1 MMKNKSRFLMWSGPF
16 LVFAAALFV
25 FPLYAPPLY
34 GGGQQT
40 GREQITMWFWGAAP
54 EYRMVLEEALVKPY
68 NASQD
73 TYELVVSYDNAV
85 DNNIATALAADGG
98 NAPDIVYGSGPA
110 FVSQYAQAGKLLDLT
125 PYAAR
130 YGWIERI
137 MPAIYEAGKVNGK
150 LYCLPGG
157 TVTMG
162 VFYNKKV
169 LNDLRAKDPSL
180 PRGVPATIAEFE
192 RFMEAALKNGY
203 YASVTGNKGWK
214 PVNENYSTIFLNA
227 VAGPENVYKAVNG
240 QKAFTDAEFVKAVNK
255 SAEWYQKGYLGGGH
269 ILNETLVIDY
279 PNLNFAES
287 CQLLADDKAAFFV
300 GPSLAFQFMNT
311 YFQGNKTENL
321 GFTVFPMDPSIPTQS
336 YVLGVV
342 NSFSIW
348 SGSKH
353 ADEAAKIMDMMM
365 SSAFAQSLARVWP
378 GYWAV
383 PLNEF
388 NPDTSGFSSL
398 SLEFVSTI
406 QKMYRSVASGNF
418 GIHISTFYPPLTQAA
433 LIDIERVW
441 LKDQTAEEFLRNV
454 AAEYQ
459 KDAAR
464 GSIPGIPAPNG
475 AR

>member
-1 MMKNKSRFLMWSGPF
+1 LP
-16 LVFAAALFV
+16 LFA
-25 FPLYAPPLY
+25 
-34 GGGQQT
+34 GGQRA
-40 GREQITMWFWGAAP
+40 GDREQITMWFWGAAP
-54 EYRMVLEEALVKPY
+54 EYRIVLEDALIKPY
-68 NASQD
+68 NASQN
-73 TYELVVSYDNAV
+73 TYELVISYDNAV

-125 PYAAR
+125 SYASR
-130 YGWIERI
+130 YGWIDRI
-137 MPAIYEAGKVNGK
+137 LPAIYEAGKVNGK

-169 LNDLRAKDPSL
+169 LNDLRAKDPTL
-180 PRGVPATIAEFE
+180 PKGVPATIAEFE

-214 PVNENYSTIFLNA
+214 PVNENYSTIFLN
-227 VAGPENVYKAVNG
+227 VIAGPENVYKAVTG
-240 QKAFTDAEFVKAVNK
+240 QKPFTDPEFVKAVNK
-255 SAEWYQKGYLGGGH
+255 SAEWYQKGYLGGH
-269 ILNETLVIDY
+269 ILNGSLVIDY

-287 CQLLADDKAAFFV
+287 CQLLSTDRAAFFV
-300 GPSLAFQFMNT
+300 GPSMAFQFMNP
-311 YFQGNKTENL
+311 YFQGDKMKDL
-321 GFTVFPMDPSIPTQS
+321 GFSVFPMDPSIPVQS

-348 SGSKH
+348 AGSKH
-353 ADEAAKIMDMMM
+353 ADEAAKIIDMMM
-365 SSAFAQSLARVWP
+365 TSTFAQNLAKAWP
-378 GYWAV
+378 GYWAL
-383 PLNEF
+383 PLKEF
-388 NPDTSGFSSL
+388 NPNTAGFNSL
-398 SLEFVSTI
+398 SLEFVSVV
-406 QKMYRSVASGNF
+406 QEMYKAVASGNF

-441 LKDQTAEEFLRNV
+441 LKDQSAEDFLRNV

-464 GSIPGIPAPNG
+464 KSIPSIPVPNS

>member
-1 MMKNKSRFLMWSGPF
+1 
-16 LVFAAALFV
+16 
-25 FPLYAPPLY
+25 
-34 GGGQQT
+34 
-40 GREQITMWFWGAAP
+40 MWFWGAAP
-54 EYRMVLEEALVKPY
+54 EYRMVLEEALIKPY

-73 TYELVVSYDNAV
+73 KYELVVSYDNAV

-125 PYAAR
+125 AYSER
-130 YGWIERI
+130 YKWTDRI
-137 MPAIYEAGKVNGK
+137 IPAIYEAGKVNGK
-150 LYCLPGG
+150 LFCLPGG

-169 LNDLRAKDPSL
+169 LNNLRLKDPAL

-192 RFMEAALKNGY
+192 QFMEAALKNGY

-214 PVNENYSTIFLNA
+214 PVNENYSTIFLN
-227 VAGPENVYKAVNG
+227 VIAGPDNVYKAVTG
-240 QKAFTDAEFVKAVNK
+240 QKAFTDPEFVRAVNK
-255 SAEWYQKGYLGGGH
+255 SAEWYQKGYLGGRM
-269 ILNETLVIDY
+269 LNGTLVIDY

-300 GPSLAFQFMNT
+300 GPSLAFQFMNP
-311 YFQGNKTENL
+311 YFQGDKMQNL
-321 GFTVFPMDPSIPTQS
+321 GFTVFPMDPSISSQS

-353 ADEAAKIMDMMM
+353 ADEAAKIIDMMM
-365 SSAFAQSLARVWP
+365 TSSFAQSLARVWP
-378 GYWAV
+378 GYWAL
-383 PLNEF
+383 PLKEF
-388 NPDTSGFSSL
+388 KPDTSGFSSL
-398 SLEFVSTI
+398 SLEFVSTV
-406 QKMYRSVASGNF
+406 QKMYQAVASGNF

-441 LKDQTAEEFLRNV
+441 LKDQSAAEFLRNV

-464 GSIPGIPAPNG
+464 GSIPNIPAPNG